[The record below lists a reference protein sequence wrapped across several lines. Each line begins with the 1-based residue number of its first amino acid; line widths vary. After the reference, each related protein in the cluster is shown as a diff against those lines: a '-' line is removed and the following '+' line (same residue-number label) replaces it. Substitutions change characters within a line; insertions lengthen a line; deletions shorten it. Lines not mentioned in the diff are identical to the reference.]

1 MNDEALGPEWDPDL
15 NHVTPPSEG
24 LILQLILAS
33 HQAAV
38 EGQVN
43 EAGTITTT
51 EATKVLECG
60 RGKASRILD
69 QLVDMGF
76 LDRTKV
82 HRRDKWDRPQ
92 RPPGFRITDKGL
104 EEGPAWLAKF
114 SQNGQKKTPG
124 S

>member
-1 MNDEALGPEWDPDL
+1 MMNDEALGPEWDPDL
-15 NHVTPPSEG
+15 NHVDPPDEG

-38 EGQVN
+38 EEGP
-43 EAGTITTT
+43 EAGTMTTT
-51 EATKVLECG
+51 EASQALDCG
-60 RGKASRILD
+60 RRKATRILN

-76 LDRTKV
+76 LDRDHV
-82 HRRDKWDRPQ
+82 RRADSWGRPQ
-92 RPPGFRITDKGL
+92 RPPGFRITQKGL
-104 EEGPAWLAKF
+104 EEGPDWLVKF